1 MRVAR
6 RIGGVGW
13 SGVSACGVKIYKP
26 NNYYKQIKLEFII
39 SAKQQVVNI
48 LYTRFLLFFG
58 KLLGCLNGKFDTL
71 ALMSIPNIK

>member
-1 MRVAR
+1 MREAR

-39 SAKQQVVNI
+39 NAKQQVVNI
-48 LYTRFLLFFG
+48 LYTRFLLFF
-58 KLLGCLNGKFDTL
+58 LGNYLVVLTANLTH
-71 ALMSIPNIK
+71 SH